1 MESRPLPAGLE
12 LPSLVAGTKPDVGRP
27 TSRPT
32 TFAAENRSLVELGQ
46 SLATLP
52 RAILQKL
59 ADVALGLCEAH
70 AVGDAKLLENLSKF
84 AAAGYK
90 SLASRDRLESE
101 LASQRGVEVLAASA
115 GHDHHRLALLQHELR
130 SHLAPAKNACE
141 LLQRGV
147 LDSAAT
153 KRMCAIID
161 RQVDG
166 MTRIVDE
173 LLEDAPLRPG
183 GVELHR
189 REMALEELIAR
200 SVELVAPLMAARKH
214 TLLIDIRTDS
224 LRVEAD
230 ELWLLHAVQN
240 VISNA
245 AKYTDPGGRIEVR
258 VARDGA
264 YAVISVH
271 DTGVGL
277 APEQRETIFDL
288 YMQAAQGAGRPAAGG
303 LGVGLHFARF
313 LIEAHGGDIRATSKG
328 LGRGSVFTIRLPCV
342 PTCRSSGETAAAHAA
357 AQRIPT
363 CGT

>member
-1 MESRPLPAGLE
+1 MESPSLLARLEFPA
-12 LPSLVAGTKPDVGRP
+12 LVAGTKSDVGRP
-27 TSRPT
+27 TSRST
-32 TFAAENRSLVELGQ
+32 AVAAENRALVELGQ

-70 AVGDAKLLENLSKF
+70 AAGDARLLENLSKF
-84 AAAGYK
+84 AAAGYEAI
-90 SLASRDRLESE
+90 ASRDRVESE
-101 LASQRGVEVLAASA
+101 LASRRAAEVLAAST
-115 GHDHHRLALLQHELR
+115 GYDHHRLLAILGHELR

-153 KRMCAIID
+153 KRICAIIE

-173 LLEDAPLRPG
+173 LLEDARLRPG

-189 REMALEELIAR
+189 REMALEEIIAR
-200 SVELVAPLMAARKH
+200 SVELVAPVVAAREH
-214 TLLIDIRTDS
+214 TLLVDIGADS

-230 ELWLLHAVQN
+230 ELWLSHAIQN
-240 VISNA
+240 VIGNA
-245 AKYTDPGGRIEVR
+245 AKYTDPGGRIKVR

-277 APEQRETIFDL
+277 APDQRETIFDL
-288 YMQAAQGAGRPAAGG
+288 YMQAEQPPNRPAAGG
-303 LGVGLHFARF
+303 LGVGLHFARL
-313 LIEAHGGDIRATSKG
+313 LIQQHGGAIQATSEG

-342 PTCRSSGETAAAHAA
+342 PPR
-357 AQRIPT
+357 
-363 CGT
+363 GTP